1 MFLYFGQYENAHL
14 ETGKDPLFK
23 PPSFF
28 ATTILGMQVL
38 KYILEAGGGGL
49 LVLHLP

>member
-28 ATTILGMQVL
+28 ATTILGIG